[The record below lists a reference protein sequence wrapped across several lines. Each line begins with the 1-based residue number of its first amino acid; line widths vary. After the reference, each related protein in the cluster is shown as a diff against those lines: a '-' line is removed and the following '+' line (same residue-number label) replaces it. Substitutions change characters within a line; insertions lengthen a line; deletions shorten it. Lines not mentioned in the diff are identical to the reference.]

1 MRDAKYRVENLA
13 LYEYRRV
20 EEHLSAMAAKGW
32 RLEKTGNT
40 LWKYRRAGPARVR
53 YAVTYSAGASQ
64 FNPGPTEGQESLQEL
79 CAAAGWEKV
88 SDWFQMQIFSTED
101 PGAVPLE
108 TDEELRLENIHR
120 SMRKNFLPANI
131 VLLLFELFVSWS
143 FLGTLFTKPLRIFQ
157 RGASLLSGP
166 LFVLVALLE
175 IYTLCHY
182 YGWRKKSR
190 RSIEEGGPCAPINTR
205 AYQRLNIAALSLV
218 GLFVA
223 VWLLTELINGGGG
236 YALFFTAYLALFA
249 LLVALING
257 TTALMRRLKA
267 PKGANMAATLAVDFI
282 LAFAMIG
289 GLVFCAIRFDWFAGG
304 SGETYTYQ
312 NIQFDVHP
320 REDLPLT
327 LTDLTG
333 ETYRHDSRE
342 KRTEGSFLLPERSY
356 REYAF
361 QNTENEDETGW
372 PGSLRLS
379 YTIYEPRARWLYD
392 ALTEDLL
399 APDDDPDIPEFSKVY
414 RQEDPKPWGAA
425 AAYQQY
431 YRQDGKA
438 TDNWILCWP
447 GRVVGLSLDW
457 PPTEAQKAL
466 IAARLGPGT

>member
-1 MRDAKYRVENLA
+1 MKDIKYRWNTLCIYDYRGVEDHLA
-13 LYEYRRV
+13 
-20 EEHLSAMAAKGW
+20 AMAAQGW
-32 RLEKTGNT
+32 RLERAGNSV
-40 LWKYRRAGPARVR
+40 WKYRRAQPAQVR

-64 FNPGPTEGQESLQEL
+64 FNPGPTEGQESLEEL
-79 CAAAGWEKV
+79 CNAAGWEKV

-101 PGAVPLE
+101 PAAVPLE

-131 VLLLFELFVSWS
+131 VLLLFGLLMSWS

-157 RGASLLSGP
+157 RSASLLSGP

-175 IYTLCHY
+175 ICTLCHY

-190 RSIEEGGPCAPINTR
+190 RSIEDGGPCAPINTR
-205 AYQRLNIAALSLV
+205 AYQRLNAVSLILV
-218 GLFVA
+218 GLFVS
-223 VWLLTELINGGGG
+223 VWLLTELVNGGKGH
-236 YALFFTAYLALFA
+236 ALFFTVYMALFA
-249 LLVALING
+249 LLVALIHG

-267 PKGANMAATLAVDFI
+267 PKEANMAATLAVDVI

-289 GLVFCAIRFDWFAGG
+289 GLVFCAIRFDWFTNG

-333 ETYRHDSRE
+333 EAYRHDRRE
-342 KRTEGSFLLPERSY
+342 KRTEGSFFLPERSY

-361 QNTENEDETGW
+361 QNAEEEDGW

-379 YTIYEPRARWLYD
+379 YTIYEPRARWLYE

-399 APDDDPDIPEFSKVY
+399 ADDDDPDIPEFSKVY
-414 RQEDPKPWGAA
+414 RQEDPAPWGAE

-457 PPTEAQKAL
+457 PPTEGQKAL
-466 IAARLGPGT
+466 IAARLGPET

>member
-1 MRDAKYRVENLA
+1 MKNVKYQWNTFQPYDFQGVEAHLA
-13 LYEYRRV
+13 
-20 EEHLSAMAAKGW
+20 AMAAKGW
-32 RLEKTGNT
+32 RLEKARGS
-40 LWKYRRAGPARVR
+40 LWKYRRADPAQVR

-64 FNPGPTEGQESLQEL
+64 FEPGPTEGEQSLEEL
-79 CAAAGWEKV
+79 CAAAGWTKV
-88 SDWFQMQIFSTED
+88 SDCLQMQIFSTED
-101 PGAVPLE
+101 PAAVPLE

-131 VLLLFELFVSWS
+131 VLLVLGLLISCS
-143 FLGTLFTKPLRIFQ
+143 FLGTLFVKPLRIFQ

-182 YGWRKKSR
+182 YGWRRRSR

-205 AYQRLNIAALSLV
+205 AYQRLNAVSLILT

-236 YALFFTAYLALFA
+236 YAVFFTVYIALFA
-249 LLVALING
+249 LLVVLING

-289 GLVFCAIRFDWFAGG
+289 GLVFCAIRFDWFSNG

-312 NIQFDVHP
+312 HIQFDVHP
-320 REDLPLT
+320 REGLPLT

-333 ETYRHDSRE
+333 ETYRHDRRE
-342 KRTEGSFLLPERSY
+342 KRAEGSFFLPERSY
-356 REYAF
+356 REYAL
-361 QNTENEDETGW
+361 QNTEDETGW

-399 APDDDPDIPEFSKVY
+399 APDDDPDVPEFSKVY
-414 RQEDPKPWGAA
+414 RQEDPAPWGAEA
-425 AAYQQY
+425 AWQQY

-438 TDNWILCWP
+438 TDSWILCWP
-447 GRVVGLSLDW
+447 GRVVGLSLDQ
-457 PPTEAQKAL
+457 PPTEEQKAL
-466 IAARLGPGT
+466 IAARLGPEI